1 MAIETQK
8 LSAPDGRP
16 ADRPADRPAHDA
28 ARGSLRSGPLTKHR
42 RGRKRRAGCGFAIA
56 AVLSGALAPTAGA
69 SSISRPE
76 VTHGAAARSA
86 PVISDAVLDQMRDTG
101 DPAADRVVA
110 RLTASGQLP
119 EVNRLLRGW
128 VYNDQPL
135 PSGLPSDL
143 KSFIEQARQLPSWTD
158 QARIAK
164 AAEFGKAN
172 MPYLSLAYAMGV
184 STAAFTYPIL
194 ASVFDP
200 NVGVVFNFEKRLI
213 GSLKLISGVYDPD
226 AFSPHGQLIPD
237 LVKVRLMHAA
247 VRDYLDDSRWDR
259 ARWGVAI
266 SQEAMLVETWLFG
279 VYALTAMQ
287 QFGVQIPTDIADD
300 FLHTWRVEG
309 AMLGVPAAAMP
320 ADLPTATRLFH
331 QLEDR
336 DQGASRPGRYLLNA
350 FLDQSG
356 AYLSGPGGINI
367 TPIIAAS
374 VRCVLG
380 NRLADMISV
389 PKSLWDDEVSPALHT
404 LRQTETDK
412 VGPLGWFAQVV
423 SKMLGE
429 NVQMI
434 EVKGEPVYLDIPSWR

>member
-1 MAIETQK
+1 MAMETEK
-8 LSAPDGRP
+8 STTSVSRPRSSGRAP
-16 ADRPADRPAHDA
+16 
-28 ARGSLRSGPLTKHR
+28 RSRAL
-42 RGRKRRAGCGFAIA
+42 KRRAGYGFAIA
-56 AVLSGALAPTAGA
+56 AVLSGALAPTAAGA
-69 SSISRPE
+69 SSISGDAVAHR
-76 VTHGAAARSA
+76 AQSLSA
-86 PVISDAVLDQMRDTG
+86 PVISDAVLDQMRATG

-143 KSFIEQARQLPSWTD
+143 KSFIDQARQLPSWTD
-158 QARIAK
+158 QARITK

-172 MPYLSLAYAMGV
+172 MPYLSLAYSMGV

-200 NVGVVFNFEKRLI
+200 NVGIVFNFEKRLI

-259 ARWGVAI
+259 ARWGVAV

-279 VYALTAMQ
+279 VFALTAMQ
-287 QFGVQIPTDIADD
+287 QFGVPISTDIAGD

-320 ADLPTATRLFH
+320 ADLPTATRLFY

-336 DQGASRPGRYLLNA
+336 DQGASPQGRYLLNA

-356 AYLSGPGGINI
+356 RYLSGPGGIDI
-367 TPIIAAS
+367 TPIIAAT

-380 NRLADMISV
+380 NRLADMIAV
-389 PKSLWDDEVSPALHT
+389 PKSLWDDQVGPALHT
-404 LRQTETDK
+404 LQQTETDK

-423 SKMLGE
+423 NKMLGE

-434 EVKGEPVYLDIPSWR
+434 EVKGEPVYLDIPSWRRSG